1 MKDAGFIL
9 ASYFLTIGSVLLFAV
24 VTLRRAR
31 ESAKHVEDEYKPWI

>member
-24 VTLRRAR
+24 ATLRHAR
-31 ESAKHVEDEYKPWI
+31 ESAKHVEDKHKPWI

>member
-24 VTLRRAR
+24 ATLRRAR
-31 ESAKHVEDEYKPWI
+31 ESAKHVEDKHKPWI